1 MSWQDAEPTRLRPS
15 PWPRTWR
22 FFLVSFFF
30 VSFLPIWQT
39 SHIGEWE
46 STGELG
52 SFWNAMIHMIAS
64 MIRGDRSCDM
74 LLTHYY
80 GEEFIK
86 LAVVLTILFVIG
98 RWIGGRELRWME
110 RLADPMDDPR
120 PL

>member
-1 MSWQDAEPTRLRPS
+1 VSGQDAEPTRTRPS

-22 FFLVSFFF
+22 IFLPSFFV

-39 SHIGEWE
+39 FYIGEWE

-52 SFWNAMIHMIAS
+52 SFWNAMIRMVAS
-64 MIRGDRSCDM
+64 IIRGDRSCGM
-74 LLTHYY
+74 LLSYYY

-86 LAVVLTILFVIG
+86 LVVVSALLLAIA
-98 RWIGGRELRWME
+98 RWIGGRELRWLE
-110 RLADPMDDPR
+110 RLSDPMDDPR